1 MDGERVVGLRL
12 AGRWGGG
19 GYEPR
24 VGVGGGS
31 LQSQMRK
38 GIRKVGA
45 NAGRPVHH
53 SFGTNWLVFSLL
65 GKFDQKLL
73 WE

>member
-1 MDGERVVGLRL
+1 MERGSSGCGLQ
-12 AGRWGGG
+12 GGG
-19 GYEPR
+19 EGGAMSPGWGWGA
-24 VGVGGGS
+24 GV

>member
-31 LQSQMRK
+31 PSVSDAEGHQES
-38 GIRKVGA
+38 GG
-45 NAGRPVHH
+45 
-53 SFGTNWLVFSLL
+53 
-65 GKFDQKLL
+65 
-73 WE
+73 